1 MEKRDLVNLTK
12 EEEKGLSEV
21 IKALDKV
28 GIKAGTDYTI
38 KVLHNDEK
46 EDTDIEKSI
55 PKPVFIF
62 EDNHIYTK
70 NGIVT
75 NQATDINDTFNTIY
89 DNIKDLSKTGDVGV
103 RGDIKSAIYENILG
117 MFKIAIQSRT
127 MMLIDQTIDM
137 IYKYAPNNYNG
148 DKVIDDYVC
157 SLIDSLHNIIVIPH
171 YMVDKNQTSNHITE
185 NIPTIY
191 SVFHREANY
200 LYNDT
205 YTNILLYAINEC
217 KTKEE
222 IDTIIYEFSELFT
235 QYMEDS
241 VSELASLIA
250 NIYNR
255 PDDTAELIELKRMY
269 DKTVFGISKDND

>member
-1 MEKRDLVNLTK
+1 MKKRDLTNLTK

-38 KVLHNDEK
+38 KVIHNEE
-46 EDTDIEKSI
+46 EDTDIESTM

-89 DNIKDLSKTGDVGV
+89 DNIKDFSKNGDLGV
-103 RGDIKSAIYENILG
+103 RGDIMHGIYDNILG
-117 MFKIAIQSRT
+117 MFKIAIQTRT
-127 MMLIDQTIDM
+127 MVLISQTIDM

-148 DKVIDDYVC
+148 DKVIDDYVRT
-157 SLIDSLHNIIVIPH
+157 LIGDLRDIIVPPYYIRSN
-171 YMVDKNQTSNHITE
+171 KCTSNRIAE
-185 NIPTIY
+185 SIPTIY
-191 SVFHREANY
+191 SIFHQNANY
-200 LYNDT
+200 LYNDI

-217 KTKEE
+217 KTKDEV
-222 IDTIIYEFSELFT
+222 DTIVYEFGELFA
-235 QYMEDS
+235 QYMGDS
-241 VSELASLIA
+241 VSELASFIA
-250 NIYNR
+250 NMCNR
-255 PDDTAELIELKRMY
+255 PDDTAELEELNRLYK
-269 DKTVFGISKDND
+269 KNIFGVSEDND